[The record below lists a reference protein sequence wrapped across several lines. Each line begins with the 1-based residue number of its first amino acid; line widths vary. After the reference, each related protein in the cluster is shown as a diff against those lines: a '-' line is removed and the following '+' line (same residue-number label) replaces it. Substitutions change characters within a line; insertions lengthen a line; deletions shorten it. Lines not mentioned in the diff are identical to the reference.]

1 MQIAFNASPITRELM
16 EYPLELVDYFI
27 INEVEGRAL
36 AGVDSEEYD
45 RILEGLAEQFPH
57 AAIVLTVGEK
67 GVLYCNHGKRL
78 SHGIYAVKAVD
89 TTAAGDTFCGYFLAG
104 LTKGL
109 PMEDIL
115 KYASMASAI
124 AVSRRGA
131 STSIP
136 TWEEVV
142 HFEKARTKEEL

>member
-1 MQIAFNASPITRELM
+1 MQIAFNASPITRELI

-36 AGVDSEEYD
+36 AGVASEEYD
-45 RILEGLAEQFPH
+45 RILEGLAEQFPN

-67 GVLYCNHGKRL
+67 GVLYYNHGKRL

-124 AVSRRGA
+124 AVSRQGA

-136 TWEEVV
+136 TWEEVI
-142 HFEKARTKEEL
+142 HFEEAHTKEEL